1 MDIIAAQFTNWQ
13 TALEDFQKSVEKDL
27 EEIRKQKSEIQQM
40 KAEIINRLDQGQYIR
55 DNNRVIISAPEIII
69 GNVDKSGT
77 LWNGCSQVTIR
88 ANEINLEG
96 VGSGTTGIGTIVSR
110 AASIQQ
116 IAVDP
121 GSDGMES
128 VVKPTS
134 EIVSQA
140 QSITLRG
147 ETAEDF
153 FPTGAPRSSKGIFL
167 STDGQIGINATKP
180 CETLKEQLE
189 NQEKSLK
196 TIISDL
202 TKEMNN
208 AKSETSSLITQ
219 LNSIAEKNTMNADD
233 ISTRTNFL
241 DIDELQEEFQH
252 VSFTLYTS
260 MTRYFNVLS
269 RLAEANRQLNS
280 IKEQKEAA
288 GQLQS
293 SFKEKTTDTF
303 ISLRSENISLTS
315 TDGDGNLRTNDGAGI
330 GLAGKEIRFTSYGND
345 GALIKD
351 SNIYMGSQDVE
362 INTANPKIADKN
374 TDLPAEGSVRVVS
387 KAIQVEAVDYETKDD
402 KTEEKSLTQEGSF
415 TEEKS
420 LTQEGSFTLRA
431 EKINLNATDTEGKAT
446 GTIAANAKTV
456 EVKAMDV
463 DKEKRTDKELAA
475 GSSLLLLAEKVYAGA
490 RDKKARSKSVQVASD
505 KVGLFGDTTVELQ
518 QDGKA
523 ILQLSG
529 GDAALSGSKTTLYGE
544 MTSQGKTTFKSDVTA
559 GTVEMKNLK
568 VDSSFKTPYTT
579 EGVSVPGA
587 PSTAKLSAKLSEEE
601 LKSNNG

>member
-1 MDIIAAQFTNWQ
+1 MRKDITEQFTDWKS
-13 TALEDFQKSVEKDL
+13 ALEKFQQNVKKDI
-27 EEIRKQKSEIQQM
+27 EEIRSQKDEIQRIKQD
-40 KAEIINRLDQGQYIR
+40 ILDNLEKGRYIR
-55 DNNRVIISAPEIII
+55 DDNRIIISAPEIII
-69 GNVDKSGT
+69 GNVDKSGI
-77 LWNGCSQVTIR
+77 LWGGGSKVVIR
-88 ANEINLEG
+88 ATNIDLEG
-96 VGSGTTGIGTIVSR
+96 VGTGTSGIGSIVSR
-110 AASIQQ
+110 APSIRQ

-121 GSDGMES
+121 GKDGIEQ
-128 VVKPTS
+128 VVKPIS

-140 QSITLRG
+140 QNIVLRG
-147 ETAEDF
+147 E
-153 FPTGAPRSSKGIFL
+153 
-167 STDGQIGINATKP
+167 
-180 CETLKEQLE
+180 
-189 NQEKSLK
+189 
-196 TIISDL
+196 
-202 TKEMNN
+202 
-208 AKSETSSLITQ
+208 
-219 LNSIAEKNTMNADD
+219 NADD
-233 ISTRTNFL
+233 YFPQSSLSNSGSGIHLSTNGQISIDATLPCDTLSESLEQEEKALNTHINDLNQTASQAKSTVASLVSHMNELIEKDTLNSSEIETRTNFL
-241 DIDELQEEFQH
+241 DIDELHYEFQQTT
-252 VSFTLYTS
+252 STLYNALTH
-260 MTRYFNVLS
+260 YFNSLS
-269 RLAEANRQLNS
+269 LLAESNRQLAAV
-280 IKEQKEAA
+280 KEQKEAA
-288 GQLQS
+288 KQLKS
-293 SFKEKTTDTF
+293 SFKEQTTDTF

-330 GLAGKEIRFTSYGND
+330 GLAGKEISLTSYGND

-351 SNIYMGSQDVE
+351 SGIYMGSQDVE

-374 TDLPAEGSVRVVS
+374 TDLPAEGSVRVLS

-402 KTEEKSLTQEGSF
+402 KTEEKSLT
-415 TEEKS
+415 K
-420 LTQEGSFTLRA
+420 EGSFTLRA

-446 GTIAANAKTV
+446 GTIAVNAKTV

-490 RDKKARSKSVQVASD
+490 RDKKTRSKSVQVASD

-544 MTSQGKTTFKSDVTA
+544 MTSQGKSTFKSDVTA

-579 EGVSVPGA
+579 EGISVPGA

>member
-1 MDIIAAQFTNWQ
+1 MRTIAEQFKYWQ
-13 TALEDFQKSVEKDL
+13 EALNDFQKNVEKDL
-27 EEIRKQKSEIQQM
+27 DEIRRYKSEVQQM
-40 KAEIINRLDQGQYIR
+40 KIDLIDHLEKGRYIR
-55 DNNRVIISAPEIII
+55 DDQRVIISAPEIII

-77 LWNGCSQVTIR
+77 LCGSHSKIILRGTDICLDGVGAGAS
-88 ANEINLEG
+88 G
-96 VGSGTTGIGTIVSR
+96 VGSIVSR
-110 AASIQQ
+110 AASIRQ

-121 GSDGMES
+121 GMDGQEN
-128 VVKPTS
+128 VAKEIS

-140 QSITLRG
+140 RNVTIRG
-147 ETAEDF
+147 EKQAKNV
-153 FPTGAPRSSKGIFL
+153 FPTYGLTNNDGGITL
-167 STDGQIGINATKP
+167 STDGQISLNATLP
-180 CETLKEQLE
+180 CDTLKKRLEQEEAALTTQT
-189 NQEKSLK
+189 NDLK
-196 TIISDL
+196 
-202 TKEMNN
+202 KEASQ
-208 AKSETSSLITQ
+208 AKSEVSSLISQ
-219 LNSIAEKNTMNADD
+219 IDKLFDQDLMNLDETM
-233 ISTRTNFL
+233 TRTNYM
-241 DIDELQEEFQH
+241 DIEELHEEIRNI
-252 VSFTLYTS
+252 SGTIYS
-260 MTRYFNVLS
+260 AMTRYFNVLS
-269 RLAEANRQLNS
+269 RLAETNRQLNS

-293 SFKEKTTDTF
+293 SFKDQSTDTS
-303 ISLRSENISLTS
+303 ISLQSENISLTS
-315 TDGDGNLRTNDGAGI
+315 TDGDGNLRTNQGAGI
-330 GLAGKEIRFTSYGND
+330 ELAGKEINLTSYGND
-345 GALIKD
+345 GALIKE
-351 SNIYMGSQDVE
+351 SGIYMGSQDVE

-387 KAIQVEAVDYETKDD
+387 KEIQVEAVDYETKDD
-402 KTEEKSLTQEGSF
+402 KTEEKSLT
-415 TEEKS
+415 K
-420 LTQEGSFTLRA
+420 EGSFTLRA

-463 DKEKRTDKELAA
+463 DKEKRTDKEVAA

-490 RDKKARSKSVQVASD
+490 GDKKMRSKNVQVASD
-505 KVGLFGDTTVELQ
+505 KVGLFGDTTIELQ

-587 PSTAKLSAKLSEEE
+587 PSTAKLSTKLSEEE
-601 LKSNNG
+601 LKSSNE

>member
-1 MDIIAAQFTNWQ
+1 MRKDITEQFTDWKS
-13 TALEDFQKSVEKDL
+13 ALEKFQQNVKKDI
-27 EEIRKQKSEIQQM
+27 EEIRSQKDEIQRIKQD
-40 KAEIINRLDQGQYIR
+40 ILDNLEKGRYIR
-55 DNNRVIISAPEIII
+55 DDNRIIISAPEIII
-69 GNVDKSGT
+69 GNVDKSGI
-77 LWNGCSQVTIR
+77 LWGGGSKVVIR
-88 ANEINLEG
+88 ATNIDLEG
-96 VGSGTTGIGTIVSR
+96 VGTGTSGIGSIVSR
-110 AASIQQ
+110 APSIRQ

-121 GSDGMES
+121 GKDGIEQ
-128 VVKPTS
+128 VVKPIS

-140 QSITLRG
+140 QNIVLRG
-147 ETAEDF
+147 E
-153 FPTGAPRSSKGIFL
+153 
-167 STDGQIGINATKP
+167 
-180 CETLKEQLE
+180 
-189 NQEKSLK
+189 
-196 TIISDL
+196 
-202 TKEMNN
+202 
-208 AKSETSSLITQ
+208 
-219 LNSIAEKNTMNADD
+219 NADD
-233 ISTRTNFL
+233 YFPQSSLSNSGSGIHLSTNGQISIDATLPCDTLSESLEQEEKALNTQINDLNQTASQAKSTVASLVSHMNELIEKDTLNSSEIETRTNFL
-241 DIDELQEEFQH
+241 DIDELHYEFQQTT
-252 VSFTLYTS
+252 STLYNALTH
-260 MTRYFNVLS
+260 YFNSLS
-269 RLAEANRQLNS
+269 LLAESNRQLAAV
-280 IKEQKEAA
+280 KEQKEAA
-288 GQLQS
+288 KQLKS
-293 SFKEKTTDTF
+293 SFKEQTTDTF

-330 GLAGKEIRFTSYGND
+330 GLAGKEISLTSYGND

-351 SNIYMGSQDVE
+351 SGIYMGSQDVE

-402 KTEEKSLTQEGSF
+402 KTEEKSLT
-415 TEEKS
+415 K
-420 LTQEGSFTLRA
+420 EGSFTLRA

-475 GSSLLLLAEKVYAGA
+475 GSSLFLLAEKVYAGA
-490 RDKKARSKSVQVASD
+490 RDKKTRSKSVQVASD

>member
-1 MDIIAAQFTNWQ
+1 MRTIAEQFKYWQ
-13 TALEDFQKSVEKDL
+13 EALDDFQKNVEKDL
-27 EEIRKQKSEIQQM
+27 DEIRRYKSEVQQM
-40 KAEIINRLDQGQYIR
+40 KIDLIDHLEKGRYVRDDQ
-55 DNNRVIISAPEIII
+55 RVIISAPEIII

-77 LWNGCSQVTIR
+77 LCGSNSRIILRGTNISLDGVG
-88 ANEINLEG
+88 AGASG
-96 VGSGTTGIGTIVSR
+96 VGSIVSR
-110 AASIQQ
+110 AASIRQ

-121 GSDGMES
+121 GMDGQEN
-128 VVKPTS
+128 VAKGIS

-140 QSITLRG
+140 RNVIIRSEKQ
-147 ETAEDF
+147 ANDV
-153 FPTGAPRSSKGIFL
+153 FPTYGLSGTDGGITL
-167 STDGQIGINATKP
+167 STDGQISLNATLP
-180 CETLKEQLE
+180 CETLKERLE
-189 NQEKSLK
+189 QEETALTTQTNDLK
-196 TIISDL
+196 
-202 TKEMNN
+202 KEASQ
-208 AKSETSSLITQ
+208 AKSEVSSLISQ
-219 LNSIAEKNTMNADD
+219 IDKLFDQDLMNLDETM
-233 ISTRTNFL
+233 TRTNYM
-241 DIDELQEEFQH
+241 DIEELHEEIRNI
-252 VSFTLYTS
+252 SGTIYTS

-288 GQLQS
+288 DQLQS
-293 SFKEKTTDTF
+293 SFKEKSTDTF

-330 GLAGKEIRFTSYGND
+330 GLAGKEISLTSYGND

-351 SNIYMGSQDVE
+351 SGIYMGSQDVE

-402 KTEEKSLTQEGSF
+402 KTEEKSLT
-415 TEEKS
+415 K
-420 LTQEGSFTLRA
+420 EGSFTLRA

-490 RDKKARSKSVQVASD
+490 RDKKTRSKSVQVASD
-505 KVGLFGDTTVELQ
+505 KVGLFGDTAVELQ

-544 MTSQGKTTFKSDVTA
+544 MTSQGKSTFKSDVTA

-579 EGVSVPGA
+579 EGISVPGA

>member
-1 MDIIAAQFTNWQ
+1 MRTIAEQFKYWQ
-13 TALEDFQKSVEKDL
+13 EALDDFQKNVEKDL
-27 EEIRKQKSEIQQM
+27 DEIRRYKSEVQQM
-40 KAEIINRLDQGQYIR
+40 KIDLIDHLEKGRYVRDDQ
-55 DNNRVIISAPEIII
+55 RVIISAPEIII

-77 LWNGCSQVTIR
+77 LCGSNSRIILRGTNISLDGVG
-88 ANEINLEG
+88 AGASG
-96 VGSGTTGIGTIVSR
+96 VGSIVSR
-110 AASIQQ
+110 AASIRQ

-121 GSDGMES
+121 GMDGQEN
-128 VVKPTS
+128 VAKGIS

-140 QSITLRG
+140 RNVIIRSEKQ
-147 ETAEDF
+147 ANDV
-153 FPTGAPRSSKGIFL
+153 FPTYGLSGTDGGITL
-167 STDGQIGINATKP
+167 STDGQISLNATLP
-180 CETLKEQLE
+180 CETLKERLE
-189 NQEKSLK
+189 QEETALTTPTNDLK
-196 TIISDL
+196 
-202 TKEMNN
+202 KEASQ
-208 AKSETSSLITQ
+208 AKSEVSSLISQ
-219 LNSIAEKNTMNADD
+219 IDKLFDQDLMNLDETM
-233 ISTRTNFL
+233 TRTNYM
-241 DIDELQEEFQH
+241 DIEELHEEIRNI
-252 VSFTLYTS
+252 SGTIYTS

-293 SFKEKTTDTF
+293 SFKEKSTDTF
-303 ISLRSENISLTS
+303 ISLRSESISLTS

-415 TEEKS
+415 T
-420 LTQEGSFTLRA
+420 LRA

-446 GTIAANAKTV
+446 GTIAATAKPV
-456 EVKAMDV
+456 EVTAMDV
-463 DKEKRTDKELAA
+463 DTEKRTDKELAA

-490 RDKKARSKSVQVASD
+490 RDKKTRSKSVQVASD

-544 MTSQGKTTFKSDVTA
+544 MTSQGKTTFKSDVSA

>member
-1 MDIIAAQFTNWQ
+1 MRKDITEQFTDWKS
-13 TALEDFQKSVEKDL
+13 ALEKFQQNVKKDI
-27 EEIRKQKSEIQQM
+27 EEIRSQKDEIQRIKQD
-40 KAEIINRLDQGQYIR
+40 ILDNLEKGRYIR
-55 DNNRVIISAPEIII
+55 DDNRIIISAPEIII
-69 GNVDKSGT
+69 GNVDKSGI
-77 LWNGCSQVTIR
+77 LWGGGSKVVIR
-88 ANEINLEG
+88 ATNIDLEG
-96 VGSGTTGIGTIVSR
+96 VGTGTSGIGSIVSR
-110 AASIQQ
+110 APSIRQ

-121 GSDGMES
+121 GKDGIEQ
-128 VVKPTS
+128 VVKPIS

-140 QSITLRG
+140 QNIVLRG
-147 ETAEDF
+147 E
-153 FPTGAPRSSKGIFL
+153 
-167 STDGQIGINATKP
+167 
-180 CETLKEQLE
+180 
-189 NQEKSLK
+189 
-196 TIISDL
+196 
-202 TKEMNN
+202 
-208 AKSETSSLITQ
+208 
-219 LNSIAEKNTMNADD
+219 NADD
-233 ISTRTNFL
+233 YFPQSSLSNSGSGIHLSTNGQISIDATLPCDTLSESLEQEEKALNTQINDLNQTASQAKSTVASLVSHMNELIEKDTLNSSEIETRTNFL
-241 DIDELQEEFQH
+241 DIDELHYEFQQTT
-252 VSFTLYTS
+252 STLYNALTH
-260 MTRYFNVLS
+260 YFNSLS
-269 RLAEANRQLNS
+269 LLAESNRQLAAV
-280 IKEQKEAA
+280 KEQKEAA
-288 GQLQS
+288 KQLKS
-293 SFKEKTTDTF
+293 SFKEQTTDTF

-330 GLAGKEIRFTSYGND
+330 GLAGKEISLISYGND

-351 SNIYMGSQDVE
+351 SGIYMGSQDVE

-402 KTEEKSLTQEGSF
+402 KTEEKSLT
-415 TEEKS
+415 K
-420 LTQEGSFTLRA
+420 EGSFTLRA

-544 MTSQGKTTFKSDVTA
+544 MTSQGKSTFKSDVTA

-568 VDSSFKTPYTT
+568 VDSSFKPPYTT
-579 EGVSVPGA
+579 EGISVPGA
-587 PSTAKLSAKLSEEE
+587 PSTAKLNAKLSEEE

>member
-1 MDIIAAQFTNWQ
+1 MRKDITEQFTDWKS
-13 TALEDFQKSVEKDL
+13 ALEKFQQNVKKDI
-27 EEIRKQKSEIQQM
+27 EEIRSQKDEIQRIKQD
-40 KAEIINRLDQGQYIR
+40 ILDNLEKGRYIR
-55 DNNRVIISAPEIII
+55 DDNRIIISAPEIII
-69 GNVDKSGT
+69 GNVDKSGI
-77 LWNGCSQVTIR
+77 LWGGGSKVVIR
-88 ANEINLEG
+88 ATNIDLEG
-96 VGSGTTGIGTIVSR
+96 VGTGTSGIGSIVSR
-110 AASIQQ
+110 APSIRQ

-121 GSDGMES
+121 GKDGIEQ
-128 VVKPTS
+128 VVKPIS

-140 QSITLRG
+140 QNIVLRG
-147 ETAEDF
+147 E
-153 FPTGAPRSSKGIFL
+153 
-167 STDGQIGINATKP
+167 
-180 CETLKEQLE
+180 
-189 NQEKSLK
+189 
-196 TIISDL
+196 
-202 TKEMNN
+202 
-208 AKSETSSLITQ
+208 
-219 LNSIAEKNTMNADD
+219 NADD
-233 ISTRTNFL
+233 YFPQSSLSNSGSGIHLSTNGQISIDATLPCDTLSESLEQEEKALNTQINDLNQTASQAKSTVASLVSHMNELIEKDTLNSSEIETRTNFL
-241 DIDELQEEFQH
+241 DIDELHYEFQQTT
-252 VSFTLYTS
+252 STLYNALTH
-260 MTRYFNVLS
+260 YFNSLS
-269 RLAEANRQLNS
+269 LLAESNRQLAAV
-280 IKEQKEAA
+280 KEQKEAA
-288 GQLQS
+288 KQLKS
-293 SFKEKTTDTF
+293 SFKEQTTDTF

-330 GLAGKEIRFTSYGND
+330 GLAGKEISLTSYGND

-351 SNIYMGSQDVE
+351 SSIYMGSQDVE

-402 KTEEKSLTQEGSF
+402 K

-579 EGVSVPGA
+579 EGISVPGA

>member
-1 MDIIAAQFTNWQ
+1 MEKFQQNVKKDI
-13 TALEDFQKSVEKDL
+13 
-27 EEIRKQKSEIQQM
+27 EEIRSQKDEIQRIKQD
-40 KAEIINRLDQGQYIR
+40 ILDNLEKGRYIR
-55 DNNRVIISAPEIII
+55 DDNRIIISAPEIII
-69 GNVDKSGT
+69 GNVDKSGI
-77 LWNGCSQVTIR
+77 LWGGGSKVVIR
-88 ANEINLEG
+88 ATNIDLEG
-96 VGSGTTGIGTIVSR
+96 VGTGTSGIGSIVSR
-110 AASIQQ
+110 APSIRQ

-121 GSDGMES
+121 GKDGIEQ
-128 VVKPTS
+128 VVKPIS

-140 QSITLRG
+140 QNIVLRG
-147 ETAEDF
+147 E
-153 FPTGAPRSSKGIFL
+153 
-167 STDGQIGINATKP
+167 
-180 CETLKEQLE
+180 
-189 NQEKSLK
+189 
-196 TIISDL
+196 
-202 TKEMNN
+202 
-208 AKSETSSLITQ
+208 
-219 LNSIAEKNTMNADD
+219 NADD
-233 ISTRTNFL
+233 YFPQSSLSNSGSGIHLSTNGQISIDATLPCDTLSESLEQEEKALNTQINDLNQTASQAKSTVASLVSYMNELIEKDTLNNSEIETRTNFL
-241 DIDELQEEFQH
+241 DIDELHYEFQQTT
-252 VSFTLYTS
+252 STLYNALTH
-260 MTRYFNVLS
+260 YFNSLS
-269 RLAEANRQLNS
+269 LLAENNRQLAAV
-280 IKEQKEAA
+280 KEQKEAA
-288 GQLQS
+288 KQLKS
-293 SFKEKTTDTF
+293 SFKEQTTDTF

-330 GLAGKEIRFTSYGND
+330 GLAGKEISFTSYGND

-402 KTEEKSLTQEGSF
+402 K

-529 GDAALSGSKTTLYGE
+529 GNAALSGSKTTLYGE
-544 MTSQGKTTFKSDVTA
+544 MTSQGKTTFKSDVSA

>member
-1 MDIIAAQFTNWQ
+1 MRTIAEQFKYWQ
-13 TALEDFQKSVEKDL
+13 EALDDFQKNVEKDL
-27 EEIRKQKSEIQQM
+27 DEIRRYKSEVQQM
-40 KAEIINRLDQGQYIR
+40 KIDLIDHLEKGRYVRDDQ
-55 DNNRVIISAPEIII
+55 RVIISAPEIII

-77 LWNGCSQVTIR
+77 LCGSHSKIILRGTDICLDGIGAGAS
-88 ANEINLEG
+88 G
-96 VGSGTTGIGTIVSR
+96 VGSIVSR
-110 AASIQQ
+110 AASIRQ

-121 GSDGMES
+121 GMDGQEN
-128 VVKPTS
+128 VAKDIS

-140 QSITLRG
+140 RNVIIRSEKQ
-147 ETAEDF
+147 ANDV
-153 FPTGAPRSSKGIFL
+153 FPTYGLSGTDGGITL
-167 STDGQIGINATKP
+167 STDGQISLNATLP
-180 CETLKEQLE
+180 CETLKEKLE
-189 NQEKSLK
+189 QEETALTTQTNDLK
-196 TIISDL
+196 
-202 TKEMNN
+202 KEASQ
-208 AKSETSSLITQ
+208 AKSEVSSLISQ
-219 LNSIAEKNTMNADD
+219 IDKLFDQDLMNLDETM
-233 ISTRTNFL
+233 TRTNYM
-241 DIDELQEEFQH
+241 DIEELHEEIRNI
-252 VSFTLYTS
+252 SGTIYTS

-293 SFKEKTTDTF
+293 SFKEKSTDTF
-303 ISLRSENISLTS
+303 ISLRSESISLTS
-315 TDGDGNLRTNDGAGI
+315 TDGDGNLRTNNGAGI
-330 GLAGKEIRFTSYGND
+330 GLAGKEISLTSYGND
-345 GALIKD
+345 GALIKG
-351 SNIYMGSQDVE
+351 SSIYMGSQDVE

-387 KAIQVEAVDYETKDD
+387 KEIQVEAVDYETKDD
-402 KTEEKSLTQEGSF
+402 KTEEKSLT
-415 TEEKS
+415 K
-420 LTQEGSFTLRA
+420 EGSFTLRA

-446 GTIAANAKTV
+446 GTIAANAKAV

-490 RDKKARSKSVQVASD
+490 RDKKTRSKSVQVASD

-529 GDAALSGSKTTLYGE
+529 GDAALSGNKTTLYGE

-559 GTVEMKNLK
+559 ETVEMKNLK
-568 VDSSFKTPYTT
+568 VNSSFKTPYTT
-579 EGVSVPGA
+579 EGISVPGT
-587 PSTAKLSAKLSEEE
+587 PSTAKLGTKLSEEE

>member
-1 MDIIAAQFTNWQ
+1 MRKDITEQFTDWQ
-13 TALEDFQKSVEKDL
+13 SALEKFQQNVKKDI
-27 EEIRKQKSEIQQM
+27 EEIRSQKDEIQRIKQD
-40 KAEIINRLDQGQYIR
+40 ILDNLEKGRYIR
-55 DNNRVIISAPEIII
+55 DDNRIIISAPEIII
-69 GNVDKSGT
+69 GNVDKSGI
-77 LWNGCSQVTIR
+77 LWGGGSKVVIR
-88 ANEINLEG
+88 ATNIDLEG
-96 VGSGTTGIGTIVSR
+96 VGTGTSGIGSIVSR
-110 AASIQQ
+110 APSIRQ

-121 GSDGMES
+121 GKDGIEQ
-128 VVKPTS
+128 VVKPIS

-140 QSITLRG
+140 QNIVLRG
-147 ETAEDF
+147 E
-153 FPTGAPRSSKGIFL
+153 
-167 STDGQIGINATKP
+167 
-180 CETLKEQLE
+180 
-189 NQEKSLK
+189 
-196 TIISDL
+196 
-202 TKEMNN
+202 
-208 AKSETSSLITQ
+208 
-219 LNSIAEKNTMNADD
+219 NADD
-233 ISTRTNFL
+233 YFPKSSLSNSGSGIHLSTNGQISIDATLPCDTLSESLEQEEKALNTQINDLNQTASQAKSTVASLVSHMNELIEKDTLNSSEIETRTNFL
-241 DIDELQEEFQH
+241 DIDELHYEFQQ
-252 VSFTLYTS
+252 VTSTLYNALTH
-260 MTRYFNVLS
+260 YFNSLS
-269 RLAEANRQLNS
+269 LLAESNRQLAAV
-280 IKEQKEAA
+280 KEQKEAA
-288 GQLQS
+288 KQLKS
-293 SFKEKTTDTF
+293 SFKEQTTDTF

-315 TDGDGNLRTNDGAGI
+315 ADGDGNLRTNDGAGI
-330 GLAGKEIRFTSYGND
+330 GLAGKEISFTSYGND

-351 SNIYMGSQDVE
+351 SSIYMGSQDVE

-387 KAIQVEAVDYETKDD
+387 KEIQVEAVDYETKDN
-402 KTEEKSLTQEGSF
+402 K

-490 RDKKARSKSVQVASD
+490 RDKKARSKNVQVASD

-579 EGVSVPGA
+579 EGVSVPSA
-587 PSTAKLSAKLSEEE
+587 PSTAKLGAKLSEEE

>member
-1 MDIIAAQFTNWQ
+1 MRTIAEQFKYWQ
-13 TALEDFQKSVEKDL
+13 EALNDFQKNVEKDL
-27 EEIRKQKSEIQQM
+27 DEIRRYKSEVQQM
-40 KAEIINRLDQGQYIR
+40 KIDLIDHLEKGRYVRDDQ
-55 DNNRVIISAPEIII
+55 RVIISAPEIII

-77 LWNGCSQVTIR
+77 LCGSHSKIILRGTDIC
-88 ANEINLEG
+88 LDG
-96 VGSGTTGIGTIVSR
+96 VGSGASGVGSIVSR
-110 AASIQQ
+110 AASIRQ

-121 GSDGMES
+121 GMDGQEN
-128 VVKPTS
+128 VAKEIS

-140 QSITLRG
+140 RNVTIRG
-147 ETAEDF
+147 EKQAKNV
-153 FPTGAPRSSKGIFL
+153 FPTYGLTNNDGGITL
-167 STDGQIGINATKP
+167 STDGQISLNATLP
-180 CETLKEQLE
+180 CDTLKKRLEQEEAALTTQT
-189 NQEKSLK
+189 NDLK
-196 TIISDL
+196 
-202 TKEMNN
+202 KEASQ
-208 AKSETSSLITQ
+208 AKSEVSSLISQ
-219 LNSIAEKNTMNADD
+219 IDKLFDQDLMNLDETM
-233 ISTRTNFL
+233 TRTNYM
-241 DIDELQEEFQH
+241 DIEELHEEIRNI
-252 VSFTLYTS
+252 SGTIYS
-260 MTRYFNVLS
+260 AMTRYFNVLS
-269 RLAEANRQLNS
+269 RLAETNRQLNS

-293 SFKEKTTDTF
+293 SFKDQSTDTS
-303 ISLRSENISLTS
+303 ISLQSENISLTS
-315 TDGDGNLRTNDGAGI
+315 TDGDGNLRTNQGAGI
-330 GLAGKEIRFTSYGND
+330 ELAGKEINLTSYGND
-345 GALIKD
+345 GALIKE
-351 SNIYMGSQDVE
+351 SGIYMGSQDVE

-387 KAIQVEAVDYETKDD
+387 KEIQVEAVDYETKDD
-402 KTEEKSLTQEGSF
+402 KTEEKSLT
-415 TEEKS
+415 K
-420 LTQEGSFTLRA
+420 EGSFTLRA

-463 DKEKRTDKELAA
+463 DKEKRTDKEVAA

-490 RDKKARSKSVQVASD
+490 RDKKMRSKNVQVASD
-505 KVGLFGDTTVELQ
+505 KVGLFGDTTIELQ

-601 LKSNNG
+601 LKSSNE

>member
-1 MDIIAAQFTNWQ
+1 MRKDITEQFTDWKS
-13 TALEDFQKSVEKDL
+13 ALEKFQQNVKKDI
-27 EEIRKQKSEIQQM
+27 EEIRSQKDEIQRIKQD
-40 KAEIINRLDQGQYIR
+40 ILDNLEKGRYIR
-55 DNNRVIISAPEIII
+55 DDNRIIISAPEIII
-69 GNVDKSGT
+69 GNVDKSGI
-77 LWNGCSQVTIR
+77 LWGGGSKVVIR
-88 ANEINLEG
+88 ATNIDLEG
-96 VGSGTTGIGTIVSR
+96 VGTGTSGIGSIVSR
-110 AASIQQ
+110 APSIRQ

-121 GSDGMES
+121 GKDGIEQ
-128 VVKPTS
+128 VVKPIS

-140 QSITLRG
+140 QNIVLRG
-147 ETAEDF
+147 E
-153 FPTGAPRSSKGIFL
+153 
-167 STDGQIGINATKP
+167 
-180 CETLKEQLE
+180 
-189 NQEKSLK
+189 
-196 TIISDL
+196 
-202 TKEMNN
+202 
-208 AKSETSSLITQ
+208 
-219 LNSIAEKNTMNADD
+219 NADD
-233 ISTRTNFL
+233 YFPQSSLSNSGSGIHLSTNGQISIDATLPCDTLSESLEQEEKALNTQINDLNQTASQAKSTVASLVSHMNELIEKDTLNSSEIETRTNFL
-241 DIDELQEEFQH
+241 DIDELHYEFQQTT
-252 VSFTLYTS
+252 STLYNALTH
-260 MTRYFNVLS
+260 YFNSLS
-269 RLAEANRQLNS
+269 LLAESNRQLAAV
-280 IKEQKEAA
+280 KEQKEAA
-288 GQLQS
+288 KQLKS
-293 SFKEKTTDTF
+293 SFKEQTTDTF

-330 GLAGKEIRFTSYGND
+330 GLAGKEISLTSYGND

-351 SNIYMGSQDVE
+351 SGIYMGSQDVE

-402 KTEEKSLTQEGSF
+402 KTEEKSLT
-415 TEEKS
+415 K
-420 LTQEGSFTLRA
+420 EGSFTLRA

-490 RDKKARSKSVQVASD
+490 RDKKTRSKSVQVASD

-544 MTSQGKTTFKSDVTA
+544 MTSQGKSTFKSDVTA

-579 EGVSVPGA
+579 EGISVPGS

>member
-1 MDIIAAQFTNWQ
+1 MRKDITEQFTDWKS
-13 TALEDFQKSVEKDL
+13 ALEKFQQNVKKDI
-27 EEIRKQKSEIQQM
+27 EEIRSQKDEIQRIKQD
-40 KAEIINRLDQGQYIR
+40 ILDNLEKGRYIR
-55 DNNRVIISAPEIII
+55 DDNRIIISAPEIII
-69 GNVDKSGT
+69 GNVDKSGI
-77 LWNGCSQVTIR
+77 LWGGGSKVVIR
-88 ANEINLEG
+88 ATNIDLEG
-96 VGSGTTGIGTIVSR
+96 VGTGTSGIGSIVSR
-110 AASIQQ
+110 APSIRQ

-121 GSDGMES
+121 GKDGIEQ
-128 VVKPTS
+128 VVKPIS

-140 QSITLRG
+140 QNIVLRG
-147 ETAEDF
+147 E
-153 FPTGAPRSSKGIFL
+153 
-167 STDGQIGINATKP
+167 
-180 CETLKEQLE
+180 
-189 NQEKSLK
+189 
-196 TIISDL
+196 
-202 TKEMNN
+202 
-208 AKSETSSLITQ
+208 
-219 LNSIAEKNTMNADD
+219 NADD
-233 ISTRTNFL
+233 YFPQSSLSNSGSGIHLSTNGQISIDATLPCDTLSESLEQEEKALNTHINDLNQTASQAKSTVASLVSHMNELIEKDTLNSSEIETRTNFL
-241 DIDELQEEFQH
+241 DIDELHYEFQQTT
-252 VSFTLYTS
+252 STLYNALTH
-260 MTRYFNVLS
+260 YFNSLS
-269 RLAEANRQLNS
+269 LLAESNRQLAAV
-280 IKEQKEAA
+280 KEQKEAA
-288 GQLQS
+288 KQLKS
-293 SFKEKTTDTF
+293 SFKEQTTDTF

-330 GLAGKEIRFTSYGND
+330 GLAGKEISLISYGND

-351 SNIYMGSQDVE
+351 SGIYMGSQDVE

-402 KTEEKSLTQEGSF
+402 KTEEKSLT
-415 TEEKS
+415 K
-420 LTQEGSFTLRA
+420 EGSFTLRA

-490 RDKKARSKSVQVASD
+490 RDKKTRSKSVQVASD

-544 MTSQGKTTFKSDVTA
+544 MTSQGKSTFKSDVTA

-579 EGVSVPGA
+579 EGISVPGA
-587 PSTAKLSAKLSEEE
+587 PSTAKLNAKLSEEE

>member
-88 ANEINLEG
+88 ANQINLEG

-128 VVKPTS
+128 VVKTTS

-180 CETLKEQLE
+180 CETLKKQLE

-330 GLAGKEIRFTSYGND
+330 GLAGKEISFTSYGND

-351 SNIYMGSQDVE
+351 SGIYMGSQDVE

-374 TDLPAEGSVRVVS
+374 TDLPAEGSVRVLS

-402 KTEEKSLTQEGSF
+402 KTEEKN
-415 TEEKS
+415 

-446 GTIAANAKTV
+446 GTIAVNAKTV
-456 EVKAMDV
+456 EVKSMDV

-475 GSSLLLLAEKVYAGA
+475 GSSLFLLAEKVYAGA
-490 RDKKARSKSVQVASD
+490 RDKKTRSKSVQVASD